1 MSIRT
6 RLTLWYAGMLL
17 GSLLLLGG
25 LLRHELVVEY
35 ERGLAQETPRE
46 KIADVLL
53 FYWLPTVFVLVLGG
67 SWFMRRALRPIE
79 ALTAGAE
86 GVHAGNLTERIPLT
100 GRGDELD
107 RLASVFNEMLGRI
120 EAGVAG
126 VRDFTLRASHEL
138 KTPLTILSIQ
148 AEGAL
153 AEPAL
158 PPEQREL
165 LESQLEEVRRL
176 AALVD
181 TLSLLAKADASL
193 PVIAREPLR
202 LDEMLRAAVEDA
214 RLLAAKNGITIELTH
229 CDAAPLDADR
239 ASLRQVLLNLLDNA
253 VKHNNSGGWA
263 RVELRPGPN
272 DFTLSIENS
281 GSAIPPELLP
291 RIFDRF
297 VRGPDTLD
305 GSGLGLSITKTIIE
319 AHGGKVTAVSR
330 ADGGAMMTVRLP
342 RIMSSFE
349 KAICA
354 PEL

>member
-6 RLTLWYAGMLL
+6 RLTLWYAGMLF
-17 GSLLLLGG
+17 GSLLLMGV
-25 LLRHELVVEY
+25 LLHHELASEH
-35 ERGLAQETPRE
+35 ERGLAQESPGE

-53 FYWLPTVFVLVLGG
+53 FYWLPTVVVLVLGG
-67 SWFMRRALRPIE
+67 SWFMRRALRPLE
-79 ALTAGAE
+79 SLKAGAE
-86 GVHAGNLTERIPLT
+86 RVHAGNLAERIPLS

-107 RLASVFNEMLGRI
+107 RLASVFNEMLARI
-120 EAGVAG
+120 ESGVAG

-153 AEPAL
+153 AEAAL

-181 TLSLLAKADASL
+181 ALSLLAKADAGL
-193 PVIAREPLR
+193 PLIAREPLR

-214 RLLAAKNGITIELTH
+214 RLLAKKSGITIDVTH
-229 CDAAPLDADR
+229 CDAAQLDADR

-253 VKHNNSGGWA
+253 VKHNHPGGWV
-263 RVELRPGPN
+263 RVELRAEPD

-281 GSAIPPELLP
+281 GAPIDPELLP

-297 VRGPDTLD
+297 IRGPGAAE
-305 GSGLGLSITKTIIE
+305 GSGLGLSITKMIVE
-319 AHGGKVTAVSR
+319 AHGGTVACINR
-330 ADGGAMMTVRLP
+330 AEGGARFAVHLP
-342 RIMSSFE
+342 SPASNRV
-349 KAICA
+349 
-354 PEL
+354 